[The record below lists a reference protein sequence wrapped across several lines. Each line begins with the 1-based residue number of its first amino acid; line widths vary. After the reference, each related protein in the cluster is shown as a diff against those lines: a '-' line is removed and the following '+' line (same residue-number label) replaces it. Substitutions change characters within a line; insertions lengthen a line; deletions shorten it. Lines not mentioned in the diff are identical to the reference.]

1 MRPTASITSI
11 VCLAASA
18 AASSKLFDE
27 ASYTAEHVIT
37 RDVAILGGGATGTY
51 AGVYLG
57 DLNQSVVLI
66 EKNDYLGGHTNTY
79 IDPTTGTHVDYGVQF
94 YHNDSVTRAFHERLG
109 IPLSGPSASSS
120 VSKLFVDFSKSAIV
134 DNYKVPSIGPDYV
147 DEFNKYPY
155 LDDGFLL
162 PDKLPEDLLL
172 PWPEYIRKHNVTK
185 SAHATFQAPGP
196 AGNPLKRLSLYLFN
210 FVNSLVMSEL
220 SGHIVHNANG
230 DNGEIFRKA
239 QADIGATNVLLSSTI
254 VAGRRSRRGIALVLS
269 TPKGRKL
276 VLAKQLVVAAPP
288 QADNLAPLG
297 LDRRE
302 TRILSQVGGYPFYA
316 GLASNTGLPEEF
328 TYNNVGADSE
338 FQVQEPPCMVAIT
351 PAPAAPRLFYYTYSS
366 LEPLTQAKVEAAAA
380 GSIKKLQ
387 VALQANGSDTAAE
400 PTFVAFADHSPF
412 HLEQSAESIKNG
424 FYKDMYGLQG
434 YRNTWYIGALF
445 VLSSSQLW
453 NNTAALLPD
462 IVAAAKATR

>member
-1 MRPTASITSI
+1 MRPITTIASIVFFGGS
-11 VCLAASA
+11 S
-18 AASSKLFDE
+18 AASSSMFDQ
-27 ASYTAEHVIT
+27 ASYAAEHVIT
-37 RDVAILGGGATGTY
+37 RDVAVLGGGATGIY

-66 EKNDYLGGHTNTY
+66 EKNDHLGGHTNTY
-79 IDPTTGTHVDYGVQF
+79 IDPATGTPVDYGVQF

-109 IPLSGPSASSS
+109 VPLVGPSASN
-120 VSKLFVDFSKSAIV
+120 VSNLYVDVSKSAVV
-134 DNYKVPSIGPDYV
+134 DNYTVSPIGPDYI
-147 DEFNKYPY
+147 DEIHKYPY

-172 PWPEYIRKHNVTK
+172 TWPEYIRKHNVTK

-210 FVNSLVMSEL
+210 FVNSLVVSEL

-230 DNGEIFRKA
+230 DNSEIFRKA

-254 VAGRRSRRGIALVLS
+254 VAGRRSHQGIALVLS
-269 TPKGRKL
+269 TPKGRRL
-276 VLAKQLVVAAPP
+276 IIAKQLVVAAPP
-288 QADNLAPLG
+288 RTDNLAPLG
-297 LDRRE
+297 LDQRE
-302 TRILSQVGGYPFYA
+302 THILSQVGGYPFYA
-316 GLASNTGLPEEF
+316 GLASNTGLPAEF
-328 TYNNVGADSE
+328 SYNNVAADSE
-338 FQVQEPPCMVAIT
+338 FQVQEPPCMVFIS
-351 PAPAAPRLFYYTYSS
+351 PAPAAPGLFYYTYSS
-366 LEPLTQAKVEAAAA
+366 LEPLTQAEVEAATAD
-380 GSIKKLQ
+380 SIKKLQ
-387 VALQANGSDTAAE
+387 VALQANGSDTGAA

-412 HLEQSAESIKNG
+412 HLEQSAESIRNG

-462 IVAAAKATR
+462 IVAAAKVTR

>member
-1 MRPTASITSI
+1 MRHIATITSI
-11 VCLAASA
+11 VCLVGSGET
-18 AASSKLFDE
+18 SSRLFDE
-27 ASYTAEHVIT
+27 ASYAAEHVIT

-79 IDPTTGTHVDYGVQF
+79 IDPATGTPINFGVQF
-94 YHNDSVTRAFHERLG
+94 YHNDSVTQAFHKRLG
-109 IPLSGPSASSS
+109 IPLAGPSASAN
-120 VSKLFVDFSKSAIV
+120 VSTLFVDFSKSVIV
-134 DNYKVPSIGPDYV
+134 DNYTVPPIGPDYI

-155 LDDGFLL
+155 LEDGFLL

-172 PWPEYIRKHNVTK
+172 PWPEYIRKHNMTR

-196 AGNPLKRLSLYLFN
+196 AGNPLKRLSLYVFN
-210 FVNSLVMSEL
+210 FVNSVFMSEL

-239 QADIGATNVLLSSTI
+239 QADIGAANVLLSSTVI
-254 VAGRRSRRGIALVLS
+254 AGRRSRRGVTLVLS
-269 TPKGRKL
+269 TPKGQKL
-276 VLAKQLVVAAPP
+276 VFAKQLVVAAPP
-288 QADNLAPLG
+288 KADNLAPLG

-316 GLASNTGLPEEF
+316 GVASNTGLPPGF
-328 TYNNVGADSE
+328 SFNNVGADSE
-338 FQVQEPPCMVAIT
+338 FQVQEPPCMVFIS
-351 PAPAAPRLFYYTYSS
+351 PAPVAPGLFYYTFSS
-366 LEPLTQAKVEAAAA
+366 LEPLTQAEVEAAAA

-387 VALQANGSDTAAE
+387 VALQANGSDTRAE

-434 YRNTWYIGALF
+434 YRNTWYTGALF
-445 VLSSSQLW
+445 VLGSSQLW
-453 NNTAALLPD
+453 NNTAVLLPD